1 MSDGGGF
8 DGYAAGPSPSP
19 SPTWTPGPA
28 EDLEDA
34 APRHARQLARWVRPG
49 AAVPWRGL
57 EVAAYGRHPEV
68 QDALDPRRRWR
79 RRADAWPLLVLQAL
93 TVLTVFGGVLAALVL
108 GSDAAYGAPSSA
120 TADVVAGAGATLAA
134 GALLLRLGSWT
145 ATRAA
150 GRQPHTI
157 DLAVAAVALLVVHG
171 LVVLG
176 WLVGT
181 GRWTAVVV
189 VPVAAGGAL
198 AVATLVAVVVARVPA
213 TGGPAATA
221 APADPRVVAARLPE
235 RARRRVLRDLSAAL
249 DELER
254 RGLAGAAT
262 IERARAAEPGDLAD
276 AATGR
281 RRPRE
286 RS

>member
-19 SPTWTPGPA
+19 SPTWTPGPP

-34 APRHARQLARWVRPG
+34 APRSARQLARWVPVG

-79 RRADAWPLLVLQAL
+79 RRADAWPLVVLQAL
-93 TVLTVFGGVLAALVL
+93 TVLTVLGGVLTVLVL
-108 GSDAAYGAPSSA
+108 GSEATYGAPSPA
-120 TADVVAGAGATLAA
+120 GADVVAGTAASLAA
-134 GALLLRLGSWT
+134 LALLVRLGSWVV
-145 ATRAA
+145 TRAA
-150 GRQPHTI
+150 GRQPHTA
-157 DLAVAAVALLVVHG
+157 DLALAAALLLVVHG
-171 LVVLG
+171 LVALG
-176 WLVGT
+176 WLVST

-189 VPVAAGGAL
+189 APVALGCVL
-198 AVATLVAVVVARVPA
+198 AVGSLVTVVGARVPESA
-213 TGGPAATA
+213 GVA

-281 RRPRE
+281 RRRRPRE